1 MFVGHKEKFTCK
13 CKSFGSYERGENWEG
28 KGWAGLL
35 YTALGGG
42 VGGGFDESDD
52 REKDNNVWQLPCLQG
67 RKKGWGPPPLP
78 LSLSPFYVC
87 DIIAWSMRACVRK
100 CAGISLSGRG
110 AESSFK
116 GEGCGICSWIDKAAS
131 YLMCQRSTRL
141 NNHRTV
147 TRVKKKKSGVWGCG
161 VSLLFLSFTLSFF
174 IPWISLLAF
183 LFLFIFMKSYN
194 TKIISLPFTALMIPP
209 MLTPWKR
216 ELYHFCYRSRL
227 RNAVV

>member
-13 CKSFGSYERGENWEG
+13 CKSFGSYERGENWER

-116 GEGCGICSWIDKAAS
+116 GEGWGICSWIDKAAS

-147 TRVKKKKSGVWGCG
+147 TRVKKKKKWGVGLWGFSPLSVFYLEFFHTLDLSACLF
-161 VSLLFLSFTLSFF
+161 VSFHFHE
-174 IPWISLLAF
+174 
-183 LFLFIFMKSYN
+183 
-194 TKIISLPFTALMIPP
+194 IIQ
-209 MLTPWKR
+209 
-216 ELYHFCYRSRL
+216 H
-227 RNAVV
+227 